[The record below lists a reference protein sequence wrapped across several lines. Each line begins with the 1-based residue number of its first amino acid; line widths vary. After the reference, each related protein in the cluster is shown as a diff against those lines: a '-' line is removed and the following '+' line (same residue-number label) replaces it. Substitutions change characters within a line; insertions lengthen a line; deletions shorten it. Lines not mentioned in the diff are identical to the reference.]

1 MGKQNWL
8 ALMNRK
14 MCLEQIQETNQYT
27 ENYGLQLSETEA
39 ELLLT
44 EKNNTL
50 KEMGRIEFGQ
60 SILPQI
66 IYTFCDSSCLSQDNY
81 LDSLIRLQEIFFE
94 YKNEMHDEITD
105 EELLNF
111 MREQFEEVC
120 YGDFDYLESTCLE
133 IFSEA
138 IHAGYRGYRVTQ
150 GKGEF
155 SKVDLVQRWDRKLFL
170 QVLNDLFGR

>member
-1 MGKQNWL
+1 MGEQNWL

-66 IYTFCDSSCLSQDNY
+66 IYAFCDSSYISQDNY

-94 YKNEMHDEITD
+94 YKNEI
-105 EELLNF
+105 
-111 MREQFEEVC
+111 
-120 YGDFDYLESTCLE
+120 
-133 IFSEA
+133 
-138 IHAGYRGYRVTQ
+138 RV
-150 GKGEF
+150 
-155 SKVDLVQRWDRKLFL
+155 
-170 QVLNDLFGR
+170 